1 MKTQRE
7 VVKNTLEIN
16 FQCAFLSL
24 QAISLQGQYFYFV
37 YSLQN
42 ILTLDHR
49 LHNTA
54 AFDHRLHEILKI
66 T

>member
-7 VVKNTLEIN
+7 IVKNTLESI
-16 FQCAFLSL
+16 FQCVFLSL
-24 QAISLQGQYFYFV
+24 QAISPQGQYFYFV

-42 ILTLDHR
+42 ILTLDHG

-54 AFDHRLHEILKI
+54 DFDHSLHEILKI